1 MIEVRLGPGP
11 SIVCRPCGEL
21 DWANAVSLRRFISGA
36 LRPGTEVVIDLGDI
50 GRIDAVGL
58 SALVGSVRRV
68 RASGGKA
75 RVSNPRP
82 QVQRRMQLVG
92 VHGLL
97 TGCSARNGN
106 DQAA

>member
-1 MIEVRLGPGP
+1 VIEVRLGPGP
-11 SIVCRPCGEL
+11 RIVCRPYGEL
-21 DWANAVSLRRFISGA
+21 DWANAVSLRHFISGA
-36 LRPGTEVVIDLGDI
+36 LRPGTEVVIDLSDI

-68 RASGGKA
+68 QAYGGKA
-75 RVSNPRP
+75 RVSNPHP

-97 TGCSARNGN
+97 TGCSPRNGS